1 MAAAKSV
8 SLLPESGSI
17 LVKRPAVVDLTRIP
31 EENPNPVMRVSADGA
46 LLYANPAGHAILLSL
61 GWDAD
66 EQLPATLREPLHSAA
81 GEEFDVEA
89 DGRVYSVA
97 TSYGAPD
104 RDVNLYFRDV
114 TSRKQTEEALRRMN
128 AELEWLVAEQTA
140 EIRRSYEAVKAER
153 QRLYN
158 VLNTLPAYVV
168 LLGKDYRVPFANRFF
183 EERFGKSEGRRC
195 FEYLFQRA
203 EPCENCETFRV
214 FETHAPHHWEWTG
227 PDGRNYDVH
236 DFPFTD
242 SDGAQLILELG
253 IDVTEIHKARDA
265 LNEANRTLEQRV
277 AERTAEL
284 ARVKEE
290 WELTFNTVPDLIAIL
305 DNRHRIVRVNRAMA
319 QALSVAPEECVG
331 LPCYRCMHGT
341 DRPPACCPHV
351 CTLADGSEH
360 SAELHEERLRGDFL
374 VSTTPIYNAA
384 GELTGAVH
392 VARDI
397 TERKR
402 AEKVLRESREDLDR
416 AQAVGQI
423 GSWRLDVR
431 RNVLTWSEENHR
443 IFNVPAGTPLA
454 YETFLD
460 KVHPDDRAFVDRQWS
475 AALRGEGNLYDIEH
489 RILVDGRVKW
499 VRERAEIEFDEQGK
513 LLGGFGTTQDVTE
526 RKQADQALREL
537 NETLEQRV
545 AERTAVAENRAWE
558 LRRMTAE
565 LSQAEHRER
574 KRLARVLHDDLQ
586 QLLLA
591 ARLRLAGIGG
601 DAAESVKTSIDAVD
615 GLLGDCMAVSRDLT
629 MELSPPILHRGTLG
643 DALEWLG
650 GWFGEKHGMEVA
662 VDVQDELP
670 STEPV
675 RVLFF
680 HAVREMLLNAL
691 KHSGAKTAKLAM
703 FGQEDDLA
711 IVVEDGGSDF
721 QPDVVEMKLK
731 ESHSFGLPNIKERME
746 ALGGRMEIGRT
757 ASGGAHFRLIMP
769 LSKVMEPSDNQRQQV
784 PLPLQPQ
791 KHPREK
797 SRLQADTIRL
807 LVVDDHKVVREG
819 FVSLLECETDFEV
832 VGQAAD
838 GADAVRQAR
847 ALQPDAIVMDV
858 EMPILDGIEATR
870 QIKRQWPNILVI
882 GLSLHEEDSVARAII
897 GAGAAAHL
905 GKNGPADALVKAIR
919 RGCGRT

>member
-8 SLLPESGSI
+8 SLLPEQGSI
-17 LVKRPAVVDLTRIP
+17 VVKRPAVVDLTRIP
-31 EENPNPVMRVSADGA
+31 EENPNPMMRVSADGA
-46 LLYANPAGHAILLSL
+46 LLYANPAGHAILQTF
-61 GWDAD
+61 GWRSG
-66 EQLPATLREPLHSAA
+66 EQLPAALREPLLSSP

-97 TSYGAPD
+97 AFHGDLD
-104 RDVNLYFRDV
+104 RDVNLYLRDV
-114 TSRKQTEEALRRMN
+114 TSRKQAEEALRRMN

-140 EIRRSYEAVKAER
+140 EIRRSYETVKTER
-153 QRLYN
+153 QRLYD

-168 LLGKDYRVPFANRFF
+168 LLGEDYRVSFANRFF

-195 FEYLFQRA
+195 FEFLFQRA
-203 EPCENCETFRV
+203 EPCENCETFKV
-214 FETHAPHHWEWTG
+214 FETHSPHHWEWTG

-253 IDVTEIHKARDA
+253 IDVTDIHKARDA

-284 ARVKEE
+284 ARAKEE
-290 WELTFNTVPDLIAIL
+290 WELTFNTVPDMIAIL

-331 LPCYRCMHGT
+331 LPCYRCVHGT

-351 CTLADGSEH
+351 CTLADGREH
-360 SAELHEERLRGDFL
+360 SAEMHEERLRGDFL

-397 TERKR
+397 TERKQ
-402 AEKVLRESREDLDR
+402 AEQV
-416 AQAVGQI
+416 
-423 GSWRLDVR
+423 
-431 RNVLTWSEENHR
+431 
-443 IFNVPAGTPLA
+443 
-454 YETFLD
+454 
-460 KVHPDDRAFVDRQWS
+460 
-475 AALRGEGNLYDIEH
+475 
-489 RILVDGRVKW
+489 
-499 VRERAEIEFDEQGK
+499 
-513 LLGGFGTTQDVTE
+513 
-526 RKQADQALREL
+526 LREL

-545 AERTAVAENRAWE
+545 AERSAVAENRARE

-574 KRLARVLHDDLQ
+574 KRLAGVLHDNLQ

-591 ARLRLAGIGG
+591 ARLRLASIGG
-601 DAAESVKTSIDAVD
+601 DATESVKTTIDVVD

-643 DALEWLG
+643 DVLEWLG

-662 VDVQDELP
+662 VDVQEELP

-680 HAVREMLLNAL
+680 HAVRELLLNAL
-691 KHSGAKTAKLAM
+691 KHSGGKTVNLAM
-703 FGQEDDLA
+703 FRQEDDLA
-711 IVVEDGGSDF
+711 LVVEDCGSDF
-721 QPDVVEMKLK
+721 QPDAVETKLK
-731 ESHSFGLPNIKERME
+731 ESFSFGLPSIKERME
-746 ALGGRMEIGRT
+746 ALGGRMEVGRA

-769 LSKVMEPSDNQRQQV
+769 LSKMMEPSESRKQHASPDPR
-784 PLPLQPQ
+784 PQ
-791 KHPREK
+791 KSPHGK
-797 SRLQADTIRL
+797 TRLQADTIRL
-807 LVVDDHKVVREG
+807 LIVDDHKVVREG
-819 FVSLLECETDFEV
+819 FVSLLERETDFEV

-838 GADAVRQAR
+838 GAEAVRQAR
-847 ALQPDAIVMDV
+847 ALQPDAIIMDV

-882 GLSLHEEDSVARAII
+882 GLSLHEEESVARAII
-897 GAGAAAHL
+897 EAGADAHL
-905 GKNGPADALVKAIR
+905 GKNGPADALVEAIR